1 MITEEENLEVNMKS
15 ISETKSDELL
25 TDNLSSSSES
35 GLITSNSDVIEQIEI
50 RHDLDEDQDELG
62 KDILFFKH

>member
-1 MITEEENLEVNMKS
+1 MKS

-62 KDILFFKH
+62 KDRELYKH

>member
-1 MITEEENLEVNMKS
+1 MKS

-25 TDNLSSSSES
+25 TDNFSSSSES

-62 KDILFFKH
+62 KDIPFLKHW

>member
-25 TDNLSSSSES
+25 TDNLSTSSES

-62 KDILFFKH
+62 KDRELYKQ